1 MGIKMRKNLI
11 YYFISFFLCLLFAN
25 PILYSEKNRKKTG
38 MNFLL
43 ITIDTL
49 RADRLSCYSREHLE
63 TPNIDSLAEIGILF
77 TRAFAHTS
85 TTLPSHANILLGTV
99 PLYHGVHDNSNFVVQ
114 KDFLTL
120 ARHLKSFGY
129 STGAFVGAYP
139 LDSRF
144 GLTQGFDVYDDDY
157 GSQNFQEPSYVERRA
172 EVVIDSALKW
182 LKRQKPPWF
191 LWMHCFDPH
200 IPYESPEPFRTQY
213 KETPY
218 NGEVAYIDS
227 TLGKLFNYLKDNNF
241 FDNTLIIFTGD
252 HGESLWEHG
261 EITHGYFAY
270 NSSIWIPLI
279 ISVPGVKA
287 RKVFHQVSHID
298 IFPTV
303 CDVLNIKKPSFL
315 QGISLLPSIKG
326 KKLPKRPIYFESM
339 YPYYSRGWAP
349 IRGFI
354 YDDEKFIDSPIP
366 ELYDLD
372 KDFDELK
379 NLAETES
386 LENYQKQLARII
398 KDQSFPEV
406 EPGLRKKIDRKS
418 LEKLKSLGYI
428 SSTQVTEKKSFS
440 PEDDVKILL
449 PYHNKTME
457 AVDIYKRGKVRES
470 IRILK
475 EVITEREDVDVSYTN
490 LALIYKEQGRLMD
503 AIDVLKLG
511 FKQLPSSYEIFL
523 TYVSYL
529 LNEGQYDEVIEVFG
543 EKSLHRKEYDPEIW
557 NSLGA
562 AYANKG
568 DFEEAIKAY
577 QKALSLDNDYP
588 LALNN
593 LGTVYLSIF
602 LKTKDRKAYEKS
614 LQNFKKAIELNPN
627 YASAYNGL
635 GGAYLQAGNLDGAVQ
650 CFEKA
655 VEINP
660 DLGNALYNLGLA
672 YLEKSEKSKALLY
685 FTRYKDKYDRFLS
698 PSGKKKLEELIQ
710 KCKQE

>member
-1 MGIKMRKNLI
+1 
-11 YYFISFFLCLLFAN
+11 
-25 PILYSEKNRKKTG
+25 

-49 RADRLSCYSREHLE
+49 SADRLSCYSREHLE
-63 TPNIDSLAEIGILF
+63 TPNIDSLAEKGVLF
-77 TRAFAHTS
+77 TKAFAHTS

-99 PLYHGVHDNSNFVVQ
+99 PLYHGVHDNSNFVVE

-120 ARHLKSFGY
+120 AGHLKSFGY

-182 LKRQKPPWF
+182 QERQESPWF
-191 LWMHCFDPH
+191 LWIHCFDPH
-200 IPYESPEPFRTQY
+200 FPYESPEPFRTQY
-213 KETPY
+213 KKTPY

-227 TLGKLFNYLKDNNF
+227 ALGKLFDYLKDNNF
-241 FDNTLIIFTGD
+241 ISDTMIIVTGD
-252 HGESLWEHG
+252 HGESLGEHG

-270 NSSIWIPLI
+270 NSTIWIPLI
-279 ISVPGVKA
+279 IYIPGVKNGH
-287 RKVFHQVSHID
+287 VEQIVSHID

-303 CDVLNIKKPSFL
+303 CDVLRIEKPSFL
-315 QGISLLPSIKG
+315 QGISLLPAIQG
-326 KKLPKRPIYFESM
+326 KKLPKRSIYFESM
-339 YPYYSRGWAP
+339 YPYYSRGWGP
-349 IRGFI
+349 IRGLI
-354 YDDEKFIDSPIP
+354 SGDEKYIDSPIP

-379 NLAETES
+379 DLAETKS
-386 LENYQKQLARII
+386 LENYKKQLAKII
-398 KDQSFPEV
+398 KDQSFPGV
-406 EPGLRKKIDRKS
+406 EPGVRKKIDRES

-428 SSTQVTEKKSFS
+428 SSTQVTEKKNLS

-449 PYHNKTME
+449 PYHNKAME
-457 AVDIYKRGKVRES
+457 AVDLYKSGKVKEG

-475 EVITEREDVDVSYTN
+475 EVIAEREDVDMSYTN
-490 LALIYKEQGRLMD
+490 LALIYKEQGRLRD
-503 AIDVLKLG
+503 AIEVLKLG
-511 FKQLPSSYEIFL
+511 CKQLPSSYEIFL

-529 LNEGQYDEVIEVFG
+529 LHEGQYDEVIKVFG

-557 NSLGA
+557 NSLGV
-562 AYANKG
+562 AYTNKG
-568 DFEEAIKAY
+568 DFEEAIKSY

-602 LKTKDRKAYEKS
+602 LKTRDRKAYQES
-614 LQNFKKAIELNPN
+614 LNSFKKAIELDPE

-635 GGAYLQAGNLDGAVQ
+635 GSAYKLGGNLEEAIY

-655 VEINP
+655 LEMNS
-660 DLGNALYNLGLA
+660 DLGNALYNLGLV
-672 YLEKSEKSKALLY
+672 YLENGEKSKALRY
-685 FTRYKDKYDRFLS
+685 FNRYKDKYERFLS
-698 PSGKKKLEELIQ
+698 PSGKKKLKELIQ